1 MSLNKFFIL
10 ISLFSYLISHPIPSI
25 ISSTKITKDTYLKSP
40 ENMNK
45 NETLESEISSEI
57 TSQKKEEEKTIKTII
72 DQQVDINKNEETDN
86 TKNEKKKKRKSNR
99 FK

>member
-45 NETLESEISSEI
+45 NETLESEISS
-57 TSQKKEEEKTIKTII
+57 
-72 DQQVDINKNEETDN
+72 
-86 TKNEKKKKRKSNR
+86 
-99 FK
+99 